1 MLLAFTEGPLSSLRI
16 ARGCCGSGRTRT
28 CSVDEG
34 EVTRTE
40 VQIISL
46 RMLSRVYPSGYPYR
60 STLPLWR
67 AGPRLS
73 NKHLDGFKT
82 PACSPVH
89 VSFVSVVEA
98 SVSELSS
105 SVTSRA
111 CSGFPWVQS
120 CSSAFRTDYRIVVA
134 SVHLVCPF
142 VATLRCTW
150 SRCREL
156 SPSGELRLRLLL
168 RGSQGRGCPR

>member
-1 MLLAFTEGPLSSLRI
+1 MA
-16 ARGCCGSGRTRT
+16 C
-28 CSVDEG
+28 
-34 EVTRTE
+34 
-40 VQIISL
+40 
-46 RMLSRVYPSGYPYR
+46 SGYPAR
-60 STLPLWR
+60 CRVFCGRGRIRTCGASGFVCLRPLGHSPRWR

-73 NKHLDGFKT
+73 NKHLDGLKT

-105 SVTSRA
+105 SVTGPT

-120 CSSAFRTDYRIVVA
+120 CSAAFRTDYRVVVVSA
-134 SVHLVCPF
+134 HGLPSLP
-142 VATLRCTW
+142 ATSRCTW

-156 SPSGELRLRLLL
+156 SPSGELRLILLL